1 MLKFIKGLIKMLQTK
16 IELWRHNEFTM
27 AAYLRK
33 QGVQV
38 GENCRIFI
46 TNCGSEPYLVK
57 IGNHCTVTGGVQLI
71 THDGGCWIFRHEMP
85 DLNYFGKIEIQDNC
99 FIGINA
105 IIMPN
110 VTIGRNSIVGAGAVV
125 TKDVPPNSIAVG
137 VPARVIGTTDQYKVK
152 MVEEWKS
159 LNIKGNYCDWKEQL
173 IRHFWG
179 DSYDQEMQGWN
190 RTGQRQSQRKDFALK
205 PSVA

>member
-1 MLKFIKGLIKMLQTK
+1 MFKFITSLIKMLQTK
-16 IELWRHNEFTM
+16 IELWRHNEFTR
-27 AAYLRK
+27 AAYLRQ

-46 TNCGSEPYLVK
+46 THCGSEPYLVK
-57 IGNHCTVTGGVQLI
+57 IGNHCTLTLGVQLI
-71 THDGGCWIFRHEMP
+71 THDGGCWIFRNEMP

-99 FIGINA
+99 FIGMNA

-110 VTIGRNSIVGAGAVV
+110 VTIGRNSVVGAGAVV

-137 VPARVIGTTDQYKVK
+137 VPARVIGTTDQYKEK
-152 MVEEWKS
+152 MIEAWKS
-159 LNIKGNYCDWKEQL
+159 LNLKGNYRGWKEQL

-179 DSYDQEMQGWN
+179 ESYDQEMQRWKG
-190 RTGQRQSQRKDFALK
+190 RSIYVTG
-205 PSVA
+205 